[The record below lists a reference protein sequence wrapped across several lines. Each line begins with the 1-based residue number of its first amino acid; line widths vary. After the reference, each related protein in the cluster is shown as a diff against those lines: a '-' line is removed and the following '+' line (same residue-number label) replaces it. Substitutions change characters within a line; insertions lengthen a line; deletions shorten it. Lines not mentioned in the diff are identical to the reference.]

1 MSRRSR
7 QSAQCCADPVSKP
20 VVWIRQDMTV
30 VTNFFGGFFSIRHR
44 RKCYQVID
52 ARLES
57 GACDERTCRKA
68 IESVGSRQPLAMG
81 PMPPALGCL
90 ARWWDRPPCVSDR
103 VSLSLRIGRETR
115 ILHQPL
121 DSLRLV
127 RVVRQGLENWMRPRV
142 AADQNT
148 NDLAWG
154 GWPDRA
160 RILLSKSPRCR
171 LYSALFVTFHFGGT
185 AGSES
190 GLSIRTILSPST
202 GPRDPQSETSEAAR
216 RLTRRLAP
224 KMSC

>member
-1 MSRRSR
+1 M
-7 QSAQCCADPVSKP
+7 
-20 VVWIRQDMTV
+20 
-30 VTNFFGGFFSIRHR
+30 
-44 RKCYQVID
+44 ID

-160 RILLSKSPRCR
+160 RILLSKTKLPTILGSVCHFP
-171 LYSALFVTFHFGGT
+171 FGGM
-185 AGSES
+185 AGRRGWSVKT
-190 GLSIRTILSPST
+190 TILSPAT

-216 RLTRRLAP
+216 R
-224 KMSC
+224 